1 MEKEKA
7 KADSKQLMENS
18 STKEAGKMIA
28 IIATVNSTAKMN
40 LQLAMASIIRIYQ
53 ILKKTSRYIK
63 VVSQTGPCKAMGSC
77 TLRMERCGKVSLR
90 ITKLMAL
97 GSFN

>member
-53 ILKKTSRYIK
+53 ILKKTSRY
-63 VVSQTGPCKAMGSC
+63 
-77 TLRMERCGKVSLR
+77 
-90 ITKLMAL
+90 
-97 GSFN
+97 F